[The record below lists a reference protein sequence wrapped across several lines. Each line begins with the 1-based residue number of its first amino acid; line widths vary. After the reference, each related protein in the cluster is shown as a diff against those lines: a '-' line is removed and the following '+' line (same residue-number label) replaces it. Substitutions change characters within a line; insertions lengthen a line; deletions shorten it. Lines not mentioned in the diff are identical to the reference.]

1 MVDKNSDGRNSY
13 YVETDNTPGGIPSG
27 LYWRVKGSFV
37 AYLTSM
43 ADGTCAISDG
53 ADVDATGLFRF
64 PAATA
69 ANPGPDAWTLRF
81 GGTVSFSGHFGAL
94 AIALARPTVE
104 MTPAGGSLRASTG
117 EPDGRRIRLATL
129 RPATP
134 TRIGETLLWPPLAPV
149 LTGEGSEL
157 FGGAYAPGLEL
168 DPLTIAI
175 GVAALGVGGGA
186 GSGVSG

>member
-1 MVDKNSDGRNSY
+1 MFDKISDDRNSW
-13 YVETDNTPGGIPSG
+13 YVETDLIPGDVPSG

-64 PAATA
+64 PAAAA

-81 GGTVSFSGHFGAL
+81 GGTVRFSGHFGAL
-94 AIALARPTVE
+94 AITVDRPAVE
-104 MTPAGGSLRASTG
+104 LTPAGGSLSAATG
-117 EPDGRRIRLATL
+117 KPDDRRIQLATL
-129 RPATP
+129 RPAAP
-134 TRIGETLLWPPLAPV
+134 ARIGETLLWPPLVPI

-157 FGGAYAPGLEL
+157 FGGAYPPGLEL
-168 DPLTIAI
+168 DPLTIAV
-175 GVAALGVGGGA
+175 GAASVEAASMKAA
-186 GSGVSG
+186 G